1 MFKNR
6 LYLLPKPFLTIVL
19 LILMLTHG
27 YSIEKTDREDSIIVL
42 PINVDLTILEKYL
55 NEAMPNDL
63 ASLDEK
69 NKSCIDP
76 QYIKRPAIP
85 NCKIKGLFI
94 SCKDFTQ
101 DMRVFPRIQCHV
113 KGWIK
118 RNGHIGVKGNG
129 QTLQFTF
136 PIKAQASAD
145 GLLYGTAKAAAM
157 LYISATPTI
166 NSDWTISIELEHN
179 FTWSNSPEL
188 KLFNLFNINIK
199 SVLEPKFKKAL
210 NDFAQKVPN
219 LLNQLDLKQKMQEEW
234 EDIQKPIKIDN
245 QSETYLVFQPNM
257 IACSQ
262 IDIKDH
268 IMRSTVSIKGKANI
282 ILGTAPANYDTTKLN
297 PLQPLCYTDKGF
309 NLHLPIKVTYNELL
323 ERTKNEKSARDLY
336 TIDFKDSVIP
346 GVLNISNPK
355 IIKNEQGTL
364 SISAH
369 VSYDSRDEWLKMLDK
384 FHWFDI
390 QGEVM
395 FSGTPEIDK
404 NERTI
409 KFTKLTYQSNTNSKL
424 FDMLIHIAGIGPIQ
438 SYLQEIVHFDY
449 GDKIDEWMNKINDA
463 LRNVAQGDLILSGHL
478 DTATVENFTINE
490 DDITIDTHL
499 SGNLTANAEF

>member
-1 MFKNR
+1 MFNHR
-6 LYLLPKPFLTIVL
+6 FYTSTKPFLMIL
-19 LILMLTHG
+19 CFILMATNG
-27 YSIEKTDREDSIIVL
+27 NAIEETDTEDSVIVL
-42 PINVDLTILEKYL
+42 PIHADLTVLEKFL
-55 NEAMPNDL
+55 NDEVPNDL
-63 ASLDEK
+63 ASLDER
-69 NKSCIDP
+69 NKSCVDP

-85 NCKIKGLFI
+85 
-94 SCKDFTQ
+94 SCKLKGFSFSCRDWTE
-101 DMRVFPRIQCHV
+101 DMKVFPRIKCHV
-113 KGWIK
+113 QGWIK
-118 RNGHIGVKGNG
+118 RNGHITVNGNG

-145 GLLYGTAKAAAM
+145 GLLYGTAHAAAM
-157 LYISATPTI
+157 LYINATPTI
-166 NSDWTISIELEHN
+166 NKDWTISIDLEHN
-179 FTWSNSPEL
+179 FTWSNTPEL

-199 SVLEPKFKKAL
+199 SVLEPKLKKAM
-210 NDFAQKVPN
+210 DKFAQKVPD
-219 LLNQLDLKQKMQEEW
+219 LLDQLDIKGKMQEEW

-282 ILGTAPANYDTTKLN
+282 ILGTAPANYDTTKLS

-463 LRNVAQGDLILSGHL
+463 LRNVAQGDLILSGH
-478 DTATVENFTINE
+478 
-490 DDITIDTHL
+490 
-499 SGNLTANAEF
+499 